1 MELLTHALPFCC
13 GAWVGHLVVALV
25 GALVVAAVGALVE
38 EDESQEDED
47 EEDEDEEDED
57 EEDEDEDVAAVGTAV
72 GALVV
77 AGTGT

>member
-47 EEDEDEEDED
+47 EEDEDE
-57 EEDEDEDVAAVGTAV
+57 DVAAVGTAV